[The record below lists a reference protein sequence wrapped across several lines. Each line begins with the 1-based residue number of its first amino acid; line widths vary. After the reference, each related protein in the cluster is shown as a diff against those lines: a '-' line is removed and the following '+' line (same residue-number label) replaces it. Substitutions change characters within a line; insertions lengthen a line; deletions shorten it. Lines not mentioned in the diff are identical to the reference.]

1 VQIIREE
8 VTTMTQYREILRL
21 HSQGISQRNIAVSCA
36 CSRNTVSKI
45 INRAEELGIAWPLEK
60 DLTDGVLRQRL
71 FASAEQPPTRKYPD
85 YEYIHREMA
94 KSGVTLSLLWNEY
107 CENCRSSQEIPLM
120 YSQFC
125 HHYQQYTMKTN
136 ATMRIGRKPGEQ
148 LEVDWA
154 GQTAS
159 IIDRETGEI
168 ITMYVF
174 VGVLAYS
181 QYAYVEAF
189 ASQDQESWI
198 TAHINMYHFFGG
210 STRVL
215 VPDNLKT
222 SVDKAGHSPVINKI
236 YHEMAEHYNTAV
248 IPARVRK
255 PKDKPS
261 VEGAVGV
268 VSTWILA
275 ALRKQQC
282 FSAVELNQAIR
293 EKLDVL
299 NAKPFQKKEGSRHS
313 VFMTEEK
320 SFLLT
325 LPATPYELATWKTAT
340 VQFNYHISVEKMHY
354 SIPYEY
360 IKHRV
365 DVRMTR
371 NVIEVFYNNNRVC
384 SHPRLYGKSGQ
395 YSTMEDHMPENHKKF
410 IQWNAN
416 RFISWAQSVG
426 SHTAASVQAILA
438 SHKVEQQ
445 GYRSCMALLKLADKY
460 GVVRLEAASA
470 KALSY
475 TPRPS
480 FQSIKTILITG
491 QDRLETQPE
500 TKEPLPSSESHGFV
514 RGADYY
520 GRV

>member
-1 VQIIREE
+1 
-8 VTTMTQYREILRL
+8 MTQYREILRL

-45 INRAEELGIAWPLEK
+45 ILRAEELGIAWPLEK
-60 DLTDGVLRQRL
+60 DLTDGELRQRL
-71 FASAEQPPTRKYPD
+71 FADVEKQPTRKHPD
-85 YEYIHREMA
+85 YEYVHREMA

-107 CENCRSSQEIPLM
+107 CENCKSSQEIPLM

-125 HHYQQYTMKTN
+125 YHYQQYTVKTN

-189 ASQDQESWI
+189 LSQAQESWI
-198 TAHINMYHFFGG
+198 TAHINMYQYFGG
-210 STRVL
+210 STRIL
-215 VPDNLKT
+215 IPDNLKT
-222 SVDKAGHSPVINKI
+222 GVDRASGHAPVINKI

-282 FSAVELNQAIR
+282 FSASELNQAIR

-299 NAKPFQKKEGSRHS
+299 NAKPFQKKEGSRYS
-313 VFMTEEK
+313 VYTTEEK
-320 SFLLT
+320 PFLLP

-340 VQFNYHISVEKMHY
+340 VQFNYHITVEKMHY

-360 IKHRV
+360 IKHQV

-384 SHPRLYGKSGQ
+384 SHPRLRGKPGQ
-395 YSTMEDHMPENHKKF
+395 YSTIEDHMPENHKKF

-416 RFISWAQSVG
+416 RFISWAESVG
-426 SHTAASVQAILA
+426 THTAVAVQAILA

-445 GYRSCMALLKLADKY
+445 GYRSCMALLKLADKH
-460 GVVRLEAASA
+460 GVVRLEAACA

-475 TPRPS
+475 TPRPN
-480 FQSIKTILITG
+480 FQSIKTILTTG
-491 QDRLETQPE
+491 QDRLETQPD
-500 TKEPLPSSESHGFV
+500 TMKSTASSENHGFV

-520 GRV
+520 GRG